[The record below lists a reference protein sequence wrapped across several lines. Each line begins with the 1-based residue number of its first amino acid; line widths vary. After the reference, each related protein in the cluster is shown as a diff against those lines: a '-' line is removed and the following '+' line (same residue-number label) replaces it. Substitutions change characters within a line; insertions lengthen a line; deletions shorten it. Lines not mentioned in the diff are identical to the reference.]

1 MITVLIRVSHGA
13 EALAVTLSALVPA
26 VADGLV
32 ADAVIL
38 AENLDEDVARVA

>member
-1 MITVLIRVSHGA
+1 MITVLIRVTQGP

-32 ADAVIL
+32 ADPIIL
-38 AENLDEDVARVA
+38 TAR